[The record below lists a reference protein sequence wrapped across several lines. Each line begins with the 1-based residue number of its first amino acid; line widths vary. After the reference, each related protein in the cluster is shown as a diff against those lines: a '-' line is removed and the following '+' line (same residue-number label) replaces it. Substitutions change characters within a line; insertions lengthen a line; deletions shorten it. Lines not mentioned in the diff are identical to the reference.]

1 MNLLLLNS
9 IIYSSPQTV
18 LVYSFDVYCLL
29 INFDVFILELNI
41 STEGVFGHY
50 LFAFKAF
57 VHSYQLIFE
66 QVMLNVLLNHL
77 DHMREKKKKGHGE
90 INPAIGFPMCNQVER
105 AFYLENST

>member
-1 MNLLLLNS
+1 
-9 IIYSSPQTV
+9 
-18 LVYSFDVYCLL
+18 
-29 INFDVFILELNI
+29 LELNI

-90 INPAIGFPMCNQVER
+90 INPKQTDNDQKLLLLK
-105 AFYLENST
+105 YLVPK